1 MIFSSRYQIDIPEVD
16 VLSYVFGTVH
26 LAVTCVLLSCLL
38 IQTTETSASQG
49 DLPIF
54 ADAEKPTRSLR
65 KPELEACVK
74 KLAGGLR
81 QTLGLQNDDVVLAYT
96 ENSVSSPTVMDM
108 DGNQPLIPC
117 LITPGGIFT
126 GANPGYTES
135 ELTHQLTVSGAKCI
149 FTDAVRLTTALQA
162 ARSVGIPK
170 ESVVLVD
177 NEGRPRHDSWRT
189 MQTLMAEPYSWE
201 AIRDPSILAENGT
214 TGKPKACMIT
224 HCNLVANAEQTLHLD
239 RVSESRANGQG
250 SLTHDVH
257 CAFLP
262 LYHASGLM
270 TYCVVNVR
278 RSCTTFTM
286 RKFSLEL
293 LLSTIQRFRV
303 THLLLAP
310 PVVVML
316 LKSNLLLHFD
326 VSSVRSMF
334 CGAAPLQPEL
344 SKRLEEV
351 FSGGKARS
359 RQGWGMSE
367 ATMAVTLFA
376 PDEFDPLHKGVGY
389 ILPNMQMKIVGDDG
403 REVGCNEEGE
413 ALIRGPN
420 VFKGYYKNPSASEEA
435 WTKDGWLKT
444 GDIVSI
450 QESGL
455 LTILDRKK
463 ELIKVKGFQVAPA
476 ELEGHLLEHEGVRDC
491 AVIRVTREGQEHP
504 QAHIVP
510 KDNNVTAESIIK
522 FMESRLSAHKRLT
535 GGIVFTEVIP
545 KSASGKILR
554 RLLQDP
560 ATEKLARL

>member
-1 MIFSSRYQIDIPEVD
+1 MVFSSRYQIDIPEVD
-16 VLSYVFGTVH
+16 VLSYVFGT
-26 LAVTCVLLSCLL
+26 
-38 IQTTETSASQG
+38 SALDG

-54 ADAEKPTRSLR
+54 VDAEKPAQNLR
-65 KPELEACVK
+65 KPELETFVK
-74 KLAGGLR
+74 RLAGGLR
-81 QTLGLQNDDVVLAYT
+81 QTLGIQNDDVVLAYT
-96 ENSVSSPTVMDM
+96 ENS
-108 DGNQPLIPC
+108 
-117 LITPGGIFT
+117 
-126 GANPGYTES
+126 
-135 ELTHQLTVSGAKCI
+135 LTVSGAKCI
-149 FTDAVRLTTALQA
+149 FTDAIRLTTALQA
-162 ARSVGIPK
+162 ARSAGIPK
-170 ESVVLVD
+170 ESVVLID

-189 MQTLMAEPYSWE
+189 MQKLLAEPYLWE
-201 AIRDPSILAENGT
+201 AISDPLILAEKVAVLNFSSGT

-224 HCNLVANAEQTLHLD
+224 HRNLVANAEQTLHLD
-239 RVSESRANGQG
+239 RVSELRAKDQG
-250 SLTHDVH
+250 SSTHDVH

-278 RSCTTFTM
+278 RSCTTVTM

-293 LLSTIQRFRV
+293 LLSTIQRFRI

-316 LKSNLLLHFD
+316 LKSNLLSRYD

-334 CGAAPLQPEL
+334 CGAAPLQPDL

-389 ILPNMQMKIVGDDG
+389 ILPNMQMKIVDDDG
-403 REVGCNEEGE
+403 REVACNEEGE

-420 VFKGYYKNPSASEEA
+420 VFKGYYKNSSASEEA

-455 LTILDRKK
+455 LTIVDRKK

-476 ELEGHLLEHEGVRDC
+476 ELEGHLLEHEGVKDC

-504 QAHIVP
+504 QAHVVP
-510 KDNNVTAESIIK
+510 KDSNLTAESILK

-535 GGIVFTEVIP
+535 GGIVFTEAIP

-560 ATEKLARL
+560 ATARLARL

>member
-1 MIFSSRYQIDIPEVD
+1 MIFSSKYQIDIPQVD
-16 VLSYVFGTVH
+16 VLSYVFGT
-26 LAVTCVLLSCLL
+26 T
-38 IQTTETSASQG
+38 ASDG

-54 ADAEKPTRSLR
+54 VDAEKPAQSLR
-65 KPELEACVK
+65 KPELETCVK
-74 KLAGGLR
+74 RLAGGLR
-81 QTLGLQNDDVVLAYT
+81 QTLGIQNDDVVLAYT
-96 ENSVSSPTVMDM
+96 ENSAWYPVIIL
-108 DGNQPLIPC
+108 GAIC
-117 LITPGGIFT
+117 AGGIFT
-126 GANPGYTES
+126 GANPGYTEA

-149 FTDAVRLTTALQA
+149 FTDAIRLTTALQA
-162 ARSVGIPK
+162 ARSAGIPK

-177 NEGRPRHDSWRT
+177 NNGRPRHDSWRT
-189 MQTLMAEPYSWE
+189 MQKLLAEPYSWE
-201 AIRDPSILAENGT
+201 AISDPLILAEKVAVLNFSSGT

-224 HCNLVANAEQTLHLD
+224 HRNLVANAEQTLHLD
-239 RVSESRANGQG
+239 RVSELRAKDRG
-250 SLTHDVH
+250 SSTHNVH

-278 RSCTTFTM
+278 RSCTTVTM

-316 LKSNLLLHFD
+316 VKSNLLSRYD

-351 FSGGKARS
+351 FSRGQARS

-389 ILPNMQMKIVGDDG
+389 ILPNMQMKIVNDDG
-403 REVGCNEEGE
+403 REVGSNEEGE

-420 VFKGYYKNPSASEEA
+420 VFKGYYKNSSASEEA

-476 ELEGHLLEHEGVRDC
+476 ELEGHLLEHEGVKDC
-491 AVIRVTREGQEHP
+491 AVIRVEREGQEHP
-504 QAHIVP
+504 QAHVVP
-510 KDNNVTAESIIK
+510 KDNSVTAESIIE
-522 FMESRLSAHKRLT
+522 FMDSRLSAHKRLT
-535 GGIVFTEVIP
+535 GGIVFTEAIP

-560 ATEKLARL
+560 ASMKLARL

>member
-1 MIFSSRYQIDIPEVD
+1 
-16 VLSYVFGTVH
+16 
-26 LAVTCVLLSCLL
+26 
-38 IQTTETSASQG
+38 
-49 DLPIF
+49 
-54 ADAEKPTRSLR
+54 
-65 KPELEACVK
+65 
-74 KLAGGLR
+74 
-81 QTLGLQNDDVVLAYT
+81 
-96 ENSVSSPTVMDM
+96 
-108 DGNQPLIPC
+108 
-117 LITPGGIFT
+117 
-126 GANPGYTES
+126 
-135 ELTHQLTVSGAKCI
+135 
-149 FTDAVRLTTALQA
+149 
-162 ARSVGIPK
+162 
-170 ESVVLVD
+170 
-177 NEGRPRHDSWRT
+177 
-189 MQTLMAEPYSWE
+189 
-201 AIRDPSILAENGT
+201 
-214 TGKPKACMIT
+214 
-224 HCNLVANAEQTLHLD
+224 
-239 RVSESRANGQG
+239 
-250 SLTHDVH
+250 
-257 CAFLP
+257 
-262 LYHASGLM
+262 
-270 TYCVVNVR
+270 
-278 RSCTTFTM
+278 M

-316 LKSNLLLHFD
+316 LKSNLLPRYD

-376 PDEFDPLHKGVGY
+376 PDEFDPLHNGVGY
-389 ILPNMQMKIVGDDG
+389 ILPNMQMKIVDDDG
-403 REVGCNEEGE
+403 REVACNEEGE

-455 LTILDRKK
+455 LTIVDRKK

-476 ELEGHLLEHEGVRDC
+476 ELEGHLLEHEGVKDC
-491 AVIRVTREGQEHP
+491 AVIRVES
-504 QAHIVP
+504 
-510 KDNNVTAESIIK
+510 VTAESIIG
-522 FMESRLSAHKRLT
+522 FMDSRLSAHKRLT
-535 GGIVFTEVIP
+535 GGIVFTESIP

-560 ATEKLARL
+560 ATTKLARL

>member
-1 MIFSSRYQIDIPEVD
+1 MIFSSKYQIDIPQVD
-16 VLSYVFGTVH
+16 VLSYVFGT
-26 LAVTCVLLSCLL
+26 SPPN
-38 IQTTETSASQG
+38 G

-54 ADAEKPTRSLR
+54 VDAEKPAQSLR
-65 KPELEACVK
+65 KSEFETCVK

-81 QTLGLQNDDVVLAYT
+81 QTLGIQNDDVVLAYT
-96 ENSVSSPTVMDM
+96 ENSAWYPVIIL
-108 DGNQPLIPC
+108 GAIC
-117 LITPGGIFT
+117 AGGIFT
-126 GANPGYTES
+126 GANPGYTEA
-135 ELTHQLTVSGAKCI
+135 ELTHQLIVSGAKCI
-149 FTDAVRLTTALQA
+149 FTDAIRLTTALQA
-162 ARSVGIPK
+162 ARSAGIPK

-177 NEGRPRHDSWRT
+177 NKGRPRHDRWRT
-189 MQTLMAEPYSWE
+189 MQKLLAEPYSWE
-201 AIRDPSILAENGT
+201 AISDPLILAEKVAVLNFSSGT

-224 HCNLVANAEQTLHLD
+224 HRNLVANAEQTLHLD
-239 RVSESRANGQG
+239 RVSDLRAKDQG
-250 SLTHDVH
+250 SSTHNVH

-278 RSCTTFTM
+278 RSCTTVTM

-293 LLSTIQRFRV
+293 LLSTIQGFRV

-316 LKSNLLLHFD
+316 LKSNLLSRYD

-344 SKRLEEV
+344 SKRLEQV
-351 FSGGKARS
+351 FSGGQARS

-389 ILPNMQMKIVGDDG
+389 ILPNMQMKIVNDDG
-403 REVGCNEEGE
+403 REVGSNEEGE

-476 ELEGHLLEHEGVRDC
+476 ELEGHLLEHEGVKDC
-491 AVIRVTREGQEHP
+491 AVIRVEREGQEHP
-504 QAHIVP
+504 QAHVVP
-510 KDNNVTAESIIK
+510 KDNSVTAESIVE
-522 FMESRLSAHKRLT
+522 FMNSRLSAHKRLT
-535 GGIVFTEVIP
+535 GGIVFTEAIP

-560 ATEKLARL
+560 ATTKLARL

>member
-1 MIFSSRYQIDIPEVD
+1 MVFSSRYQIDIPEVD
-16 VLSYVFGTVH
+16 VLSYVFGT
-26 LAVTCVLLSCLL
+26 
-38 IQTTETSASQG
+38 SASDG

-54 ADAEKPTRSLR
+54 VDAEKPAQNLR
-65 KPELEACVK
+65 KPELETCVK
-74 KLAGGLR
+74 RLAGGLR
-81 QTLGLQNDDVVLAYT
+81 QTLGIQNDDVVLAYT
-96 ENSVSSPTVMDM
+96 ENSTWYPVIIL
-108 DGNQPLIPC
+108 GAIC
-117 LITPGGIFT
+117 AGGIFT
-126 GANPGYTES
+126 GANPGYTDN
-135 ELTHQLTVSGAKCI
+135 ELTHQLHVSGAKCI

-170 ESVVLVD
+170 EYVVLVD

-189 MQTLMAEPYSWE
+189 MEKLMAEPYSWE
-201 AIRDPSILAENGT
+201 AISDPLILAEKVAVLNFSSGT

-224 HCNLVANAEQTLHLD
+224 HRNLVANAEQTLHLD
-239 RVSESRANGQG
+239 RVSELRAIGQG
-250 SLTHDVH
+250 SSTHNVH

-278 RSCTTFTM
+278 RSCTTVTM

-316 LKSNLLLHFD
+316 LKSNLLSRYD

-403 REVGCNEEGE
+403 REVACNEEGE

-420 VFKGYYKNPSASEEA
+420 VFKGYYKNPSASVEA

-455 LTILDRKK
+455 LTIVDRKK

-476 ELEGHLLEHEGVRDC
+476 ELEGHLLEHEGVKDC

-504 QAHIVP
+504 QAHVVP
-510 KDNNVTAESIIK
+510 KDSNVTAESIMK
-522 FMESRLSAHKRLT
+522 FMESRLSAQKRLT
-535 GGIVFTEVIP
+535 GGIVFTEAIP

-554 RLLQDP
+554 RLLQDL
-560 ATEKLARL
+560 ASAKLARL

>member
-1 MIFSSRYQIDIPEVD
+1 MIFSSKYQIDIPQVD
-16 VLSYVFGTVH
+16 ALSYVFGT
-26 LAVTCVLLSCLL
+26 
-38 IQTTETSASQG
+38 SASDG

-54 ADAEKPTRSLR
+54 VDAEKPAQSLR
-65 KPELEACVK
+65 KPELETCVK
-74 KLAGGLR
+74 RLAGGLR
-81 QTLGLQNDDVVLAYT
+81 QTLGIQNDDVVLAYT
-96 ENSVSSPTVMDM
+96 ENSAWYPVIIL
-108 DGNQPLIPC
+108 GAIC
-117 LITPGGIFT
+117 AGGIFT
-126 GANPGYTES
+126 GANPGYTEA
-135 ELTHQLTVSGAKCI
+135 ELTHQLSVSGAKCI
-149 FTDAVRLTTALQA
+149 FTDAIRLTTALQA
-162 ARSVGIPK
+162 ARSAGIPK

-177 NEGRPRHDSWRT
+177 NKGRPRHDRWRT
-189 MQTLMAEPYSWE
+189 MQKLLAEPYSWE
-201 AIRDPSILAENGT
+201 AISDPLILAEKVAVLNFSSGT

-224 HCNLVANAEQTLHLD
+224 HRNLVANAEQTLHLD
-239 RVSESRANGQG
+239 RVSELRAKDQG
-250 SLTHDVH
+250 SSTHNVH

-262 LYHASGLM
+262 LYHA
-270 TYCVVNVR
+270 T
-278 RSCTTFTM
+278 RSIDHELRWTHDLLRGQCTQ
-286 RKFSLEL
+286 
-293 LLSTIQRFRV
+293 I
-303 THLLLAP
+303 
-310 PVVVML
+310 
-316 LKSNLLLHFD
+316 LHY
-326 VSSVRSMF
+326 SHNAVRSMF

-351 FSGGKARS
+351 FSGGQARS

-389 ILPNMQMKIVGDDG
+389 ILPNMQMKIVNDDG
-403 REVGCNEEGE
+403 REVGSNEEGE

-476 ELEGHLLEHEGVRDC
+476 ELEGHLLEHEGVKDC
-491 AVIRVTREGQEHP
+491 AVIRVEREGQEHP
-504 QAHIVP
+504 QAHVVP
-510 KDNNVTAESIIK
+510 KDNSVTAESIIE
-522 FMESRLSAHKRLT
+522 FMDSRLSAHKRLT
-535 GGIVFTEVIP
+535 GGIVFTEAIP

-560 ATEKLARL
+560 ATMNFLAPGTVTCLNYFRLYDE

>member
-1 MIFSSRYQIDIPEVD
+1 MIFSSKYKIDIPQVD
-16 VLSYVFGTVH
+16 VLSYVFGT
-26 LAVTCVLLSCLL
+26 SPPD
-38 IQTTETSASQG
+38 G

-54 ADAEKPTRSLR
+54 VDAEKPAQSLR
-65 KPELEACVK
+65 KSEFETCVK

-81 QTLGLQNDDVVLAYT
+81 QTLGIQNDDVVLAYT
-96 ENSVSSPTVMDM
+96 ENSAWYPVIIL
-108 DGNQPLIPC
+108 GAIC
-117 LITPGGIFT
+117 AGGIFT
-126 GANPGYTES
+126 GANPGYTEA

-149 FTDAVRLTTALQA
+149 FTDAIRLTTALQA
-162 ARSVGIPK
+162 ARSAGIPK

-177 NEGRPRHDSWRT
+177 NKGRPRHDRWRT
-189 MQTLMAEPYSWE
+189 MQKLLAEPYSWE
-201 AIRDPSILAENGT
+201 AISDPLILAEKVAVLNFSSGT

-224 HCNLVANAEQTLHLD
+224 HRNLVANAEQTLHLD
-239 RVSESRANGQG
+239 RVSELRAKGQG
-250 SLTHDVH
+250 SSTHDVH

-262 LYHASGLM
+262 LYHATLTTSLGGLM

-278 RSCTTFTM
+278 RSCTTVTM

-316 LKSNLLLHFD
+316 LKSNLLPRSD

-389 ILPNMQMKIVGDDG
+389 ILPNMQMKIVDDDG
-403 REVGCNEEGE
+403 REVACNEEGE

-450 QESGL
+450 QETGL
-455 LTILDRKK
+455 LTIVDRKK

-476 ELEGHLLEHEGVRDC
+476 ELEGHLLEHEGVKDC

-504 QAHIVP
+504 QAHVVP
-510 KDNNVTAESIIK
+510 KDSNVTAESILE

-535 GGIVFTEVIP
+535 GGIVFTEAIP

-560 ATEKLARL
+560 ATAKLARL